1 MIEKRMILRPFIC
14 TFSIAALL
22 ASSSACIAYDKYP
35 EFSWDH
41 IPRYMHVWKQTD
53 FTHEELDYLAQF
65 PLITFEKAT
74 GVKVGSVQEGTLKA
88 ARAVKARNPDAR
100 ILYYKNIVIDWGGSA
115 ASQDLETIEGAY
127 LQSVDGSYPTI
138 NARNS
143 SNFFDIG
150 LPEVR
155 AWWMKDA
162 QRLLNDPSIDGI
174 LIDANI
180 KVLVEGYFL
189 RSKKVS
195 KEKYER
201 LKDGYGLLLT
211 QIDEELRPD
220 HIVLANIIRARL
232 EDGGLDYLDYFD
244 GSYLEGFEHNVGGA
258 SKSDYIAKGIEA
270 AQKVARQGQMIA
282 FTLGVTEA
290 LNQDSSGVS
299 DGNDFESNEV
309 LNARMN
315 YTAALFLIVAEK
327 YSYFLPMDGMGVITK
342 GGKQGNRLWMQ
353 TLPIFNKRLG
363 PPQGPATKTG
373 TLYTREFEHC
383 SVWLDIENE
392 VGKLTWR

>member
-1 MIEKRMILRPFIC
+1 
-14 TFSIAALL
+14 
-22 ASSSACIAYDKYP
+22 
-35 EFSWDH
+35 
-41 IPRYMHVWKQTD
+41 MHVWKQTD
-53 FTHEELDYLAQF
+53 FTDEELDYLAQF

-74 GVKVGSVQEGTLKA
+74 GVQVGSVQEGTLKA

-115 ASQDLETIEGAY
+115 ASQGLETIEGAI
-127 LQSVDGSYPTI
+127 LQSKDGTFPTI

-162 QRLLNDPSIDGI
+162 HRMLNDPSIDGI

-201 LKDGYGLLLT
+201 LKNGYDQLLT

-220 HIVLANIIRARL
+220 ISLEGPDAPWEVQALDLGL
-232 EDGGLDYLDYFD
+232 EDPGPF
-244 GSYLEGFEHNVGGA
+244 
-258 SKSDYIAKGIEA
+258 A
-270 AQKVARQGQMIA
+270 AGR
-282 FTLGVTEA
+282 
-290 LNQDSSGVS
+290 
-299 DGNDFESNEV
+299 
-309 LNARMN
+309 R
-315 YTAALFLIVAEK
+315 
-327 YSYFLPMDGMGVITK
+327 P
-342 GGKQGNRLWMQ
+342 
-353 TLPIFNKRLG
+353 
-363 PPQGPATKTG
+363 
-373 TLYTREFEHC
+373 
-383 SVWLDIENE
+383 
-392 VGKLTWR
+392 